1 MISGSLWSYYRDII
15 NDSAIENRNDGNGIN
30 NNKIITIKSF
40 EHKTKLMGRT
50 PYDNNILDAEVAVPL
65 KHLSNF

>member
-40 EHKTKLMGRT
+40 EHKTKLMRRT

-65 KHLSNF
+65 KYLSNF